1 MKYHDKATK
10 ALNHK
15 WKQREVADSSEIHRR
30 KCIKEITRKVLI
42 SGIDPDWWSLIS
54 KDRKYLIHQNYSI
67 LRAFSKR
74 EGVSIPSIKEY
85 IDENKKDYWVDQS
98 KLRDIKLNR
107 LFK

>member
-15 WKQREVADSSEIHRR
+15 WEQREVADYSEIYRR
-30 KCIKEITRKVLI
+30 KCIKELTRKVLI

-54 KDRKYLIHQNYSI
+54 KDRKYSICQNYSM
-67 LRAFSKR
+67 LKALSKK
-74 EGVSIPSIKEY
+74 EGVSVPPIKEY

-107 LFK
+107 LLK